1 MQTLNNAELALLSLL
16 SYPKLAVK
24 AFQLYSNNAVLF
36 PKAVWPHLDCLFE
49 SYMRTLAAN
58 RDKGFA
64 VGKDVIAA
72 NLSEAVQS
80 DRYMTDDALEKCDN
94 ILQRFLSGD
103 VPTEEEGVV
112 FIQKVAQLDAG
123 RKLMA
128 SISQNQDFAQLEKVI
143 STAKQQVE
151 NIAPRND
158 DNTKVVYRPFQ
169 EIMDLT
175 PVTPKIPCGINWLD
189 ELTSGGGR
197 EQELWLILGGTSGGK
212 CLHPDTPVLLYDGR
226 IKKAKDIVVG
236 DQLMGPDSTP
246 RNVLALGSGRSKMYK
261 ITPVKGDPYIVNK
274 DHILTLVVSPADG
287 FHFKGR
293 FYAQNELV
301 DIAVE
306 DYIALSKTKKLT
318 LKGVRTGADFAP
330 IPEPELDPYFAG
342 LYLGDGTRRTAQLT
356 LSDLNLIDYCRQYA
370 IRRGW
375 RIRIRPY
382 DNESCYEV
390 RLACRGRGDIGGCK
404 AKILPYVLNDRGNK
418 FIHPSFKYGSR
429 ATRQALLAGLLDTD
443 GNLHNGFYEIT
454 TKFDELAED
463 IVFVARS
470 LGFYVH
476 DNYCQKRCCNT
487 GAVGMYHRINISGD
501 FKDIPTI
508 REGHEPFARTL
519 KKSVLRSA
527 ITVEELPEG
536 DYNGFVIDGDH
547 RFLLGDFT
555 ITHNTALT
563 VQYAVSQALMGNFT
577 VAASFEQSLSGDIAE
592 RIISNVTGESLDKIR
607 DRGFV
612 NLPEDLQRKF
622 WASVAG
628 ADQKY
633 VALDM
638 THRVSSPSIDP
649 KDNGGIYSVW
659 QEVKKLKAQGC
670 NVKTVLIDWLG
681 AMLEIISACTGR
693 ELENA
698 FQFMAQHEINIARQ
712 MAKEEKLLV
721 IIFHQTDTKTQH
733 AKPVYIPDK
742 TCALNMH
749 SLSNFFDLCITL
761 GNKDSH
767 NIMWANGAKVRKG
780 NNICMTVKLAGEY
793 SKIIPAPGWYPNTDG
808 QFYNPAEVQ
817 LAPQPA
823 TENEVTPFSRE
834 IG

>member
-1 MQTLNNAELALLSLL
+1 MQTLNNAELALLSIL

-24 AFQLYSNNAVLF
+24 SLKLYSNNAVLF
-36 PKAVWPHLDCLFE
+36 PKVVWAHLDLLWE
-49 SYMRTLAAN
+49 AYMRTLATN

-64 VGKDVIAA
+64 ISKDVIAA

-80 DRYMTDDALEKCDN
+80 DRYMTDDGLEKCDY

-112 FIQKVAQLDAG
+112 FVQKVAQLDAG
-123 RKLMA
+123 RKLME

-151 NIAPRND
+151 EIAPRND

-175 PVTPKIPCGINWLD
+175 PVSPKIPCGINWLD

-197 EQELWLILGGTSGGK
+197 EQEIWLILGGTSGGK
-212 CLHPDTPVLLYDGR
+212 
-226 IKKAKDIVVG
+226 
-236 DQLMGPDSTP
+236 
-246 RNVLALGSGRSKMYK
+246 
-261 ITPVKGDPYIVNK
+261 
-274 DHILTLVVSPADG
+274 
-287 FHFKGR
+287 
-293 FYAQNELV
+293 
-301 DIAVE
+301 
-306 DYIALSKTKKLT
+306 
-318 LKGVRTGADFAP
+318 
-330 IPEPELDPYFAG
+330 
-342 LYLGDGTRRTAQLT
+342 
-356 LSDLNLIDYCRQYA
+356 
-370 IRRGW
+370 
-375 RIRIRPY
+375 
-382 DNESCYEV
+382 
-390 RLACRGRGDIGGCK
+390 
-404 AKILPYVLNDRGNK
+404 
-418 FIHPSFKYGSR
+418 
-429 ATRQALLAGLLDTD
+429 
-443 GNLHNGFYEIT
+443 
-454 TKFDELAED
+454 
-463 IVFVARS
+463 
-470 LGFYVH
+470 
-476 DNYCQKRCCNT
+476 
-487 GAVGMYHRINISGD
+487 
-501 FKDIPTI
+501 
-508 REGHEPFARTL
+508 
-519 KKSVLRSA
+519 
-527 ITVEELPEG
+527 
-536 DYNGFVIDGDH
+536 
-547 RFLLGDFT
+547 
-555 ITHNTALT
+555 TALT
-563 VQYAVSQALMGNFT
+563 VQYAVSQALMGNYT
-577 VAASFEQSLSGDIAE
+577 VAASFEQSLTGDIAE

-607 DRGFV
+607 DKGFV
-612 NLPEDLQRKF
+612 NLPEELQRKF

-633 VALDM
+633 IALDM
-638 THRVSSPSIDP
+638 THKVASPSIDP
-649 KDNGGIYSVW
+649 QDNGGVYSVW

-817 LAPQPA
+817 LAPQQQP
-823 TENEVTPFSRE
+823 ENEVTPFSRE